1 MKWLGAFITFWE
13 NFKIAFKSLAA
24 NKMRTSLTTL
34 GIVIGVL
41 TIVSV
46 ASIISGLNKGFA
58 EQISNIGSNVL
69 YINKYPWI
77 IMDDWY
83 KYKNRPD
90 ITLREASFIREHSKY
105 AEAVAP
111 TSGRRSIVKYKDKIL
126 EDIRVVGIVYEEKD
140 VENFEIDEGRFFS
153 PIEVSRKRSVAIIGY
168 EIKERL
174 FEDDDPIGKKIL
186 IGGQKFVVVG
196 VRSKRGNIFGQSL
209 DIDVY
214 VPLGTLYSKFG
225 HRRSVGIQVK
235 VKDPSLMEEA
245 SEELRFWMRVAR
257 ALKPAEPDNFSIN
270 RQETLLKTYKDLTRG
285 LYTAAFGIGALSLIV
300 GGIGIMNIM
309 LVSVTERKREIGIR
323 KAIGAK
329 RSTIVLQFLI
339 ESSMLCGVGGL
350 IAVILSFIVSML
362 IDKLTPFPATVPLW
376 SVVGGVIFS
385 SLIGVFFGL
394 YPAAKA
400 SKLDPVESL
409 RYE

>member
-1 MKWLGAFITFWE
+1 
-13 NFKIAFKSLAA
+13 
-24 NKMRTSLTTL
+24 
-34 GIVIGVL
+34 
-41 TIVSV
+41 
-46 ASIISGLNKGFA
+46 
-58 EQISNIGSNVL
+58 
-69 YINKYPWI
+69 
-77 IMDDWY
+77 MDDWY
-83 KYKNRPD
+83 KYKNRPDITLREASFIRDRPD

-153 PIEVSRKRSVAIIGY
+153 PISRKRSVAIIGY

-257 ALKPAEPDNFSIN
+257 ALKPTEPDNFSIN
-270 RQETLLKTYKDLTRG
+270 RQETLLKTYRDLTRG

-309 LVSVTERKREIGIR
+309 LV
-323 KAIGAK
+323 
-329 RSTIVLQFLI
+329 F
-339 ESSMLCGVGGL
+339 C
-350 IAVILSFIVSML
+350 
-362 IDKLTPFPATVPLW
+362 
-376 SVVGGVIFS
+376 
-385 SLIGVFFGL
+385 
-394 YPAAKA
+394 Y
-400 SKLDPVESL
+400 
-409 RYE
+409 